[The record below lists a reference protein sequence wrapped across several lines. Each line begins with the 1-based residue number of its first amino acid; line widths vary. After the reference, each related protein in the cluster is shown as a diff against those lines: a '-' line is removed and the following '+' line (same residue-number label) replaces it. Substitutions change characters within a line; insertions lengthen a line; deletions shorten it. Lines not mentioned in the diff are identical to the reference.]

1 VLALGQR
8 AHQRAPAAGRER
20 RVDRLPDQRVPEQRY
35 PFGGLPA
42 GSPGTGLVGHRRL
55 LSPIRSVAG
64 SLAGDLRRPQQVNFG
79 LIGTGASS
87 RRRLTRAANRHGGPR
102 VSLDLPP
109 DVHEQVTR
117 FAFEHNR
124 VKVMHLGQAL
134 VELMLENDEL
144 QQRVLDRLP
153 VLRRK
158 ADQLT

>member
-1 VLALGQR
+1 VTTARDLQARLQGRMSRPAGPAGQ
-8 AHQRAPAAGRER
+8 AAGKW
-20 RVDRLPDQRVPEQRY
+20 
-35 PFGGLPA
+35 
-42 GSPGTGLVGHRRL
+42 
-55 LSPIRSVAG
+55 
-64 SLAGDLRRPQQVNFG
+64 
-79 LIGTGASS
+79 
-87 RRRLTRAANRHGGPR
+87 PR

-134 VELMLENDEL
+134 VELMLEDEEL